1 MCAAVFSGWF
11 ILLTSLLGFW
21 RVKRWER
28 GILSSQEETPAPA
41 TAEGQARSAAI
52 IHSIERVF
60 GLPGLSD
67 GSLLRQGLGF
77 TPSAAAIRDAEI
89 EHDIEEGVEPRNA
102 YIIPIDEADPAQN
115 ERIARAYADEAR
127 LHQDLRSAG
136 LL

>member
-1 MCAAVFSGWF
+1 M
-11 ILLTSLLGFW
+11 
-21 RVKRWER
+21 KRWER
-28 GILSSQEETPAPA
+28 GILSSQDEAAAPSTPEER
-41 TAEGQARSAAI
+41 ARSAAI

-60 GLPGLSD
+60 GLQGLTD

-77 TPSAAAIRDAEI
+77 PGAMHHEM
-89 EHDIEEGVEPRNA
+89 EVEEEEEAPPRNA
-102 YIIPIDEADPAQN
+102 YILPLDPADPERN

>member
-1 MCAAVFSGWF
+1 M
-11 ILLTSLLGFW
+11 LGFW

-28 GILSSQEETPAPA
+28 GILSSQEDTAAPA
-41 TAEGQARSAAI
+41 TPEEHARSAAI

-60 GLPGLSD
+60 GLQGLAD

-77 TPSAAAIRDAEI
+77 SSGHNEMEAAEEEDATL
-89 EHDIEEGVEPRNA
+89 RNS
-102 YIIPIDEADPAQN
+102 YIIPLDPEDPEQN
-115 ERIARAYADEAR
+115 ERLARAYADEAR